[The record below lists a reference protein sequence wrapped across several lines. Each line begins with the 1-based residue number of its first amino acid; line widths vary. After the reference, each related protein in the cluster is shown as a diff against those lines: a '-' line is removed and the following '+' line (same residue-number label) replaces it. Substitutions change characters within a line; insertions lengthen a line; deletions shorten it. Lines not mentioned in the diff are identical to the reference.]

1 MAQAIT
7 IKYNNMDI
15 RLIDICRELGIDN
28 VKVRK
33 YIREEKSNSKNNC
46 EDIEYIIM
54 YMQENCSNISNYAD
68 IRTFCI
74 QTMDKLVNKYKHK
87 NIDKRAETLELRKL
101 AEQYNIRTR
110 AIINFKKRFSN
121 TYRVRTGSELTLEIA
136 AKEAKGY
143 EELITRINNNDNL
156 ILSRALIDFI
166 SKNRFLYTN
175 EKLYNIIVNDR
186 MYNRKFMEEV
196 EDTCKKRRVK
206 KVYVVSYLKV
216 NKNSTIDQAIE
227 YVKQNRCNK

>member
-15 RLIDICRELGIDN
+15 RLIDICKELGIDN

-33 YIREEKSNSKNNC
+33 YIREKKSNSKNNC

-54 YMQENCSNISNYAD
+54 YMQEKCSNYVD

-74 QTMDKLVNKYKHK
+74 QTMNKLVDKYKHK
-87 NIDKRAETLELRKL
+87 ENENIDKRNEELKLRKL
-101 AEQYNIRTR
+101 AEQYKIRTKT
-110 AIINFKKRFSN
+110 ITNFMKRFGA
-121 TYRVRTGSELTLEIA
+121 TYKARTGSELTLEIA

-156 ILSRALIDFI
+156 ILCRALIEFI

-175 EKLYNIIVNDR
+175 EELYNIIVNDR
-186 MYNRKFMEEV
+186 IYNRKFMEEV
-196 EDTCKKRRVK
+196 EDACKESRVK
-206 KVYVVSYLKV
+206 RVYVVSYLKV